1 MTKVASK
8 QKRILDIVSML
19 EKGATRK
26 EVLQHFSK
34 KCKLSAR
41 TLDNE
46 MKEAKIAVD
55 ERNKEKERIRVEQTT
70 RSIKNSVNE
79 AIISESEIDAV
90 LSTIVTGRL
99 EVEEIIRGD
108 AVLRSVSPMEVI
120 AAADKLYKRK
130 GSYAAAKVEHSG
142 EVLWSETKTYEAKP

>member
-19 EKGATRK
+19 ERGDTRK
-26 EVLQHFSK
+26 QILQHFSK

-46 MKEAKIAVD
+46 MKEAKKAVD

-70 RSIKNSVNE
+70 RSIQESVNE
-79 AIISESEIDAV
+79 AIINESEIDAV
-90 LSTIVTGRL
+90 LSMIVTGRL

-108 AVLRSVSPMEVI
+108 AVLRNVSPMEII

-130 GSYAAAKVEHSG
+130 GSYAPQKKEISG
-142 EVLWSETKTYEAKP
+142 NIHLQDEPIIFD

>member
-46 MKEAKIAVD
+46 MKEAKLTVD
-55 ERNKEKERIRVEQTT
+55 ERNKEKERLRVEQTEQ
-70 RSIKNSVNE
+70 SIKESVNE

-90 LSTIVTGRL
+90 LSMIVTGRI
-99 EVEEIIRGD
+99 EIEEIVRGESI
-108 AVLRSVSPMEVI
+108 LRSVSPMEVI

-130 GSYAAAKVEHSG
+130 GSYAPQKKEINGNIHLQD
-142 EVLWSETKTYEAKP
+142 EPIIFD

>member
-8 QKRILDIVSML
+8 QKRILDIVSMF

-46 MKEAKIAVD
+46 MKEAKLVVD
-55 ERNKEKERIRVEQTT
+55 ERNKEKERLRVEQTEQT
-70 RSIKNSVNE
+70 IKESVNQ

-90 LSTIVTGRL
+90 LSMIVTGRI
-99 EVEEIIRGD
+99 EIEEIIKGE

-130 GSYAAAKVEHSG
+130 GSYAPQKKEI
-142 EVLWSETKTYEAKP
+142 

>member
-8 QKRILDIVSML
+8 QKRILDIVSMF

-46 MKEAKIAVD
+46 MKEAKLVVD
-55 ERNKEKERIRVEQTT
+55 ERNKEKERLRVEQTEQT
-70 RSIKNSVNE
+70 IKESVNE

-90 LSTIVTGRL
+90 LSMIVTGRI
-99 EVEEIIRGD
+99 EIEEIIKGE

-130 GSYAAAKVEHSG
+130 GSYAPQKKEITGNIHLQD
-142 EVLWSETKTYEAKP
+142 EPIIFD